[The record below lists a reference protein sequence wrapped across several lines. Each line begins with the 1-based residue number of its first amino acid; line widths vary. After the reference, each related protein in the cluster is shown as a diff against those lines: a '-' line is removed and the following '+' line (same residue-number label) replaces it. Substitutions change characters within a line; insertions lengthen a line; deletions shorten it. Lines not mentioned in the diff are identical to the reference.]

1 MRPTGSRPMMIVKER
16 HTSRVCHVDHVEG
29 RVMAAVLTLS
39 ILTHQHR
46 IGWAGVVPMRWI
58 QILERPVR
66 RFGRPS
72 VCSQVKD
79 ITSPSISSTPQLM
92 SSGGDTRVI
101 DYNLPV
107 LRHVSYWFNVEK
119 P

>member
-16 HTSRVCHVDHVEG
+16 HTARVCHVDHVEG

-46 IGWAGVVPMRWI
+46 IGWAGVVPTR
-58 QILERPVR
+58 RPVR
-66 RFGRPS
+66 GFGRPS
-72 VCSQVKD
+72 VYSQVKD